1 MIAMTKS
8 SKTFAALAA
17 LALPVTAGA
26 QSQELEPQAGVQSG
40 GDRAPSS
47 VQTERGHR
55 IEDMDERP
63 WGSRDRS

>member
-40 GDRAPSS
+40 GETMTVVRISSSTAACSDR
-47 VQTERGHR
+47 
-55 IEDMDERP
+55 M
-63 WGSRDRS
+63 